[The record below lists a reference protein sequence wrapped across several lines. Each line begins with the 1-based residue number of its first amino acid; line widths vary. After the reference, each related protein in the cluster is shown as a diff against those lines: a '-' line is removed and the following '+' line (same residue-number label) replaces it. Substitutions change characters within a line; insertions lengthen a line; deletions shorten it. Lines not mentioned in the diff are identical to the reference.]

1 MELKDKFDS
10 ALNYLY
16 NYKSLDNKVYDGIL
30 IEEDDDL
37 QRFMGGE
44 GEKAFYELLN
54 DELSLNSLKQQVS
67 FLKNDNSDIKEDL
80 LYERGISVLL
90 NNDTGFLNRN
100 EYNILALTYFVG
112 GVEKAI
118 RTYYKIKY
126 TTDI

>member
-37 QRFMGGE
+37 QRFMRGE

-54 DELSLNSLKQQVS
+54 DEISLDSLKQQTS
-67 FLKNDNSDIKEDL
+67 FLKNDNSDIKEDM
-80 LYERGISVLL
+80 LYERGIRVLL
-90 NNDTGFLNRN
+90 SNDTGFLKRN
-100 EYNILALTYFVG
+100 EYNILALAYFVG
-112 GVEKAI
+112 GVEKAA
-118 RTYYKIKY
+118 RTYHKIKY